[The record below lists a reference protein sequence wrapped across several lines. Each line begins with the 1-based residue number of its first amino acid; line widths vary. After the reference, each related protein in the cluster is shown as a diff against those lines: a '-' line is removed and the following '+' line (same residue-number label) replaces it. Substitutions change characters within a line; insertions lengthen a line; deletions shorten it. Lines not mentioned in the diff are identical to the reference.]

1 MESIQFLLQQAHALW
16 RQGNEQGMI
25 EYLEKAIH
33 LCRQE
38 KNDKKLIEI
47 LNEYGG
53 SLRNVGRYDEAI
65 TAIEESLKI
74 LQKNKSYSPQT
85 YANFNKSW

>member
-53 SLRNVGRYDEAI
+53 SYVMLADMMKLLLLLRNH
-65 TAIEESLKI
+65 
-74 LQKNKSYSPQT
+74 
-85 YANFNKSW
+85 